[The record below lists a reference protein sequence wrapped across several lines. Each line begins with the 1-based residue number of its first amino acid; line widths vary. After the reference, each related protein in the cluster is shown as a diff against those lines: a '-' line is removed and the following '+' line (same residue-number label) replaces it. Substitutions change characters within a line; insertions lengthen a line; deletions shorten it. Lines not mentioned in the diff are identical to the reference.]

1 MRSKRQEG
9 KDWWT
14 MNLKSKTGSEK
25 QLRGLGFLVRQSR
38 FRSVEEL
45 VPEWRRG
52 WSLGGD
58 KWSSHALQ
66 APGEYWWQMWRLGP
80 ENSLRLWLLFP
91 FPLAHR
97 PFLHVR
103 ACLLT
108 IYWRGESLSSITL
121 PFFYTKQTQWTHHW
135 HLRETTVY
143 THVQVLQENHLVKCS
158 ILISILITYFGF
170 LQCF

>member
-52 WSLGGD
+52 WSLVETSEVPMPCRPLGSIGGRCD
-58 KWSSHALQ
+58 VWGLKTPFVSGCYFLSLWPTVHFCMSGLVCWPSTEEGKASH
-66 APGEYWWQMWRLGP
+66 PSR
-80 ENSLRLWLLFP
+80 
-91 FPLAHR
+91 
-97 PFLHVR
+97 
-103 ACLLT
+103 C
-108 IYWRGESLSSITL
+108 LSSTQNRPNGPITDIWE
-121 PFFYTKQTQWTHHW
+121 KQLFTLMYKSSKKT
-135 HLRETTVY
+135 
-143 THVQVLQENHLVKCS
+143 
-158 ILISILITYFGF
+158 IL
-170 LQCF
+170 